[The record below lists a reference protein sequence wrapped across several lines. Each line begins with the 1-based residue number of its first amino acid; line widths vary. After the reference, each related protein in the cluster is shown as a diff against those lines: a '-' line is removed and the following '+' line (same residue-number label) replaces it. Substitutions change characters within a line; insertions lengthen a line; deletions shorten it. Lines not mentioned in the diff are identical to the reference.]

1 MKTFFKPKF
10 TISKQK
16 INYTKKLQPHTNEII
31 ETQVKNLFNDPNT
44 YLQLPSESNFYFV
57 IGKKI
62 QGPRYDSDQ
71 KLITYSVVGSSRGMS
86 RKKNLKENNMSR
98 SGYSSNRI
106 MSFSNKTDKNLTDN
120 LLTNTI
126 HDQQIKI
133 IFNNTRQNISE
144 NQKTYKNDFL
154 DNIPKLLNSQVKN
167 KLLIQEKTLENNEKI
182 EEFQNK
188 FEKNLIKSIKEKNRR
203 KDQSKTIKNII
214 LNDKYNHTNYSSDLF
229 NSSNNFILKRENYLF
244 TTNTINNKVNYPSIG
259 NGLQNWS
266 MSLRRPKNFHGV
278 RRGFIN
284 VGTDKNPN
292 FCQLQEKFPNI
303 TENIFNP
310 KWMKNDN
317 KNNFLSTR
325 SVLKDNNDEFN
336 HKFSKTIDFFNK
348 TMGLMDLEIKGKKL
362 IDVEEDIFKQLKGK
376 KKLSNVKYDRES
388 LKDLDIVENWNINGN
403 LIENKNAN
411 KKKKSN

>member
-1 MKTFFKPKF
+1 MKTILKPKF
-10 TISKQK
+10 TSSNQK
-16 INYTKKLQPHTNEII
+16 TYVLTKLQPHTNEDI
-31 ETQVKNLFNDPNT
+31 ENQVKNLFIDPNT
-44 YLQLPSESNFYFV
+44 YLQLPSESKINFV
-57 IGKKI
+57 VGKKI

-71 KLITYSVVGSSRGMS
+71 KLISYSVVGSSRATS
-86 RKKNLKENNMSR
+86 RKKNLKETNMSR
-98 SGYSSNRI
+98 SGYNSNRI

-133 IFNNTRQNISE
+133 IYNNSRQIISE
-144 NQKTYKNDFL
+144 NQKKYKNDFL
-154 DNIPKLLNSQVKN
+154 ENIPKILNSQVKN
-167 KLLIQEKTLENNEKI
+167 KLLIQEKSLQNNEKI

-188 FEKNLIKSIKEKNRR
+188 FEKNLINAIKEKNHR
-203 KDQSKTIKNII
+203 KQHSKKIKSNI
-214 LNDKYNHTNYSSDLF
+214 LNDKYNYTTYSSDLF
-229 NSSNNFILKRENYLF
+229 NSSNNFILKRENFLF
-244 TTNTINNKVNYPSIG
+244 NTNTINNKVNYPSIG

-317 KNNFLSTR
+317 KNYFLSTK
-325 SVLKDNNDEFN
+325 SFFKETYDDLNPKY
-336 HKFSKTIDFFNK
+336 KTIDFFNK
-348 TMGLMDLEIKGKKL
+348 TMNLMDLEIKGRKL
-362 IDVEEDIFKQLKGK
+362 IDVEENIFKQLKGK
-376 KKLSNVKYDRES
+376 KILNNVKYDREA
-388 LKDLDIVENWNINGN
+388 LKDLDIVENWNINGH
-403 LIENKNAN
+403 LIENNN
-411 KKKKSN
+411 KK